1 LQDSVNSVDQVV
13 SDSRRCMAEKNMSR
27 GSKKE
32 IQLVRNW
39 LTHEDPISIATH
51 MQVDADAAFS
61 TALLHVLRPHARVKF
76 VRADSCIKAENC
88 IAVDL
93 SKGPRAVKGL
103 HPGSAF
109 GLVVNVMRDID
120 RPVHDALRDWAA
132 QLNLTDSGK
141 YCRDKVSL
149 AELTSCW
156 KAIGLRDKGIVEKAE
171 ELIRGKIASHRK
183 HLEHKAVAEKVPI
196 VKGVAVVKANVRVKA
211 ADLFRRGAIAVVRES
226 EIGMGVNLSKQAQ
239 NKGIRLTQC
248 KKLLPKS
255 WFIHPAGFLACYG
268 SVKAPKN
275 PADSGLKLAELVKII
290 QKWLAAHEKIGELK
304 VK

>member
-1 LQDSVNSVDQVV
+1 
-13 SDSRRCMAEKNMSR
+13 MANKNMSI

-32 IQLVRNW
+32 IELVRNW
-39 LTHEDPISIATH
+39 LTQEDPVTIATH
-51 MQVDADAAFS
+51 MRVDADAAFS
-61 TALLHVLRPHARVKF
+61 AALLHVLRPHAHVKF
-76 VRADSCIKAENC
+76 VRADSCIKAANY

-93 SKGPRAVKGL
+93 LEGPRAVKGL
-103 HPGSAF
+103 RPGSAF

-149 AELTSCW
+149 AELTTCW
-156 KAIGLRDKGIVEKAE
+156 KALGLRDKGIVEKAE
-171 ELIRGKIASHRK
+171 ELIRGKITSHRK

-196 VKGVAVVKANVRVKA
+196 VEGVAVVKANVRVKA
-211 ADLFRRGAIAVVRES
+211 VDLFRRGAIAVVRES
-226 EIGMGVNLSKQAQ
+226 KIGMCVNLSKQAQ

-255 WFIHPAGFLACYG
+255 WFIHPAGFLASYG
-268 SVKAPKN
+268 SAKAPKN
-275 PADSGLKLAELVKII
+275 PTDSGLKLAELAGII
-290 QKWLAAHEKIGELK
+290 QKWLAGHEKIGQLK

>member
-1 LQDSVNSVDQVV
+1 
-13 SDSRRCMAEKNMSR
+13 MARKMDGQE
-27 GSKKE
+27 SKKE
-32 IQLVRNW
+32 TRRVREW
-39 LTHEDPISIATH
+39 ITREDPVTIATH
-51 MQVDADAAFS
+51 IRVDADAAFS
-61 TALLHVLRPHARVKF
+61 AALLHILRPHAHVKF

-93 SKGPRAVKGL
+93 SKGPRAVKGM

-109 GLVVNVMRDID
+109 GLLVNVMRDID

-156 KAIGLRDKGIVEKAE
+156 KAIGLCDKGIVEKAE

-183 HLEHKAVAEKVPI
+183 HLERQDAAAGVPI
-196 VKGVAVVKANVRVKA
+196 VKGVAILGPDVRVKA
-211 ADLFRRGAIAVVRES
+211 GDLFRRGAIAVVRES

-248 KKLLPKS
+248 KNLLPKS
-255 WFIHPAGFLACYG
+255 WFIHPAGFLAAYG
-268 SVKAPKN
+268 SAKAPKN
-275 PADSGLKLAELVKII
+275 PADSGLKLAELTKII
-290 QKWLAAHEKIGELK
+290 QKWLASHEKIGELK

>member
-1 LQDSVNSVDQVV
+1 
-13 SDSRRCMAEKNMSR
+13 MAEKNMSR

-32 IQLVRNW
+32 IEIVRNW

-51 MQVDADAAFS
+51 MRVDADAAFS

-76 VRADSCIKAENC
+76 ARADSCIKAENC

-120 RPVHDALRDWAA
+120 RPVHDALRDWAK

-141 YCRDKVSL
+141 HCRDMVSL

-156 KAIGLRDKGIVEKAE
+156 KALGFRDMEIVEKAE

-183 HLEHKAVAEKVPI
+183 HMERQVAATDVPI
-196 VKGVAVVKANVRVKA
+196 VKGVAILGSDVRVKA

-239 NKGIRLTQC
+239 NRGIRLTQC
-248 KKLLPKS
+248 KKLLPES
-255 WFIHPAGFLACYG
+255 WFIHPAGFLAAYG
-268 SVKAPKN
+268 SAKAPKN
-275 PADSGLKLAELVKII
+275 PADSGLKLTELVKII